1 MGKTRGNSGKPDE
14 HERQVED
21 ADEDGQQDQ
30 LTQKGATCCRRFVG
44 KNLGARPVDK
54 TIVAQVKVEEGG
66 VEGARCL
73 LQEEKNGKSWNQPAV
88 SKDASKPAQSGD
100 QVQLPSVFPLGQNI
114 LQPEGSVDSG
124 EQEGCGGE
132 EENSGA
138 AKVGGDQAGQVVTC
152 HRAQAQARL
161 GCSEPLQ
168 PGGWFPGSEVAQVG
182 EGEDEDG
189 EGTAAQPV
197 QEAGQV
203 VAEEWQA
210 RII

>member
-21 ADEDGQQDQ
+21 ADEDGQHDQ

-54 TIVAQVKVEEGG
+54 IIVAQVEVEEGG
-66 VEGARCL
+66 VEGTRCL
-73 LQEEKNGKSWNQPAV
+73 LQEEKNGKSWNQPGV

-138 AKVGGDQAGQVVTC
+138 AKVGGDQAGEVVTC
-152 HRAQAQARL
+152 DRAKAQARF
-161 GCSEPLQ
+161 GCREPLQ
-168 PGGWFPGSEVAQVG
+168 PGCGLSGGKVAQIRESEDKDC
-182 EGEDEDG
+182 EGS
-189 EGTAAQPV
+189 AAQPV
-197 QEAGQV
+197 QKAGQV
-203 VAEEWQA
+203 EAEEWQA
-210 RII
+210 GVG